1 METKEF
7 MITDDLLASKG
18 QRFLNMIIDL
28 FIVYVLTMGIGAA
41 INILGEVTGN
51 FKLSEWIISL
61 TLVENILFGVVVLF
75 FYYLIMETYLS
86 RTFGKYFT
94 KTIVVKHNGTKPKV
108 KSTVI
113 RTLVRLIP
121 IEAFTFLNDDAR
133 GWHDTLSVTYVVNK
147 HEFMTKIK
155 SII

>member
-121 IEAFTFLNDDAR
+121 IEALTFLNDDAR

-147 HEFMTKIK
+147 HEFMERRKV
-155 SII
+155 

>member
-75 FYYLIMETYLS
+75 F
-86 RTFGKYFT
+86 
-94 KTIVVKHNGTKPKV
+94 
-108 KSTVI
+108 
-113 RTLVRLIP
+113 
-121 IEAFTFLNDDAR
+121 
-133 GWHDTLSVTYVVNK
+133 
-147 HEFMTKIK
+147 
-155 SII
+155 

>member
-94 KTIVVKHNGTKPKV
+94 KTIVVKPNGTKPKL

-147 HEFMTKIK
+147 HEFMERRKE
-155 SII
+155 